1 MERGRLRTREA
12 RGVNVKKVP
21 RKSIYQN
28 IFYISLNFGAVSFTT
43 AHDTRAIRL
52 KGKIFYEKNI
62 MSTNNIENPFL
73 IWELP
78 EVLVYHIACFVA
90 PQTKRATILCHKI
103 APLCKASSKAILE
116 ETRSV
121 ALWDLV
127 LKGDYDV
134 QNPMETTTRRSC
146 KRLRRSP
153 VDKVRDAHKVILD
166 QTEIAYFYLW
176 ELSYESTKNSLTKS
190 KLYSI
195 LEEYGPRLFLN
206 QTVSNGGT
214 FLVEVCRSRNTA
226 QATILHCV
234 QELVENRGALV
245 NLATNES
252 SNSILTPLCVAA
264 VRGMPKV
271 VKYLL
276 SKGASPY
283 IKSNA
288 RFRLYKNPKKSL
300 KSQDSTPLQFAMSM
314 LDAERKEGAKPHE
327 LVNLNKC
334 ITLLAAVME

>member
-1 MERGRLRTREA
+1 LKQSFITAQHKSDSVEGKGFLQRT
-12 RGVNVKKVP
+12 
-21 RKSIYQN
+21 
-28 IFYISLNFGAVSFTT
+28 
-43 AHDTRAIRL
+43 
-52 KGKIFYEKNI
+52 I
-62 MSTNNIENPFL
+62 MSTINIDNPFL

-78 EVLVYHIACFVA
+78 EVLLYHIACFVA
-90 PQTKRATILCHKI
+90 PQTKRATIFCHKI

-116 ETRSV
+116 ETRSE

-127 LKGDYDV
+127 LKGDYGV
-134 QNPMETTTRRSC
+134 ESPVETTTRRSC

-153 VDKVRDAHKVILD
+153 VDKVRGAHKVILD
-166 QTEIAYFYLW
+166 NTEIAYFYLW

-190 KLYSI
+190 KLCNI
-195 LEEYGPRLFLN
+195 LEEYGPRLFIN
-206 QTVSNGGT
+206 KTVSSGGT

-226 QATILHCV
+226 QVTILHCV
-234 QELVENRGALV
+234 QELVENRGASV

-264 VRGMPKV
+264 VRAMPNV
-271 VKYLL
+271 VRYLL

-300 KSQDSTPLQFAMSM
+300 KAQDSTPLQFALSM

-327 LVNLNKC
+327 LVNLNKS
-334 ITLLAAVME
+334 ITLLAAAME